1 MIVKYS
7 LNLIKKEKLTMLYEL
22 SHLLNINLF
31 GYISVRAGF
40 AFFIAFVM
48 TLFILP
54 KYLAWAISKKANQ
67 PISKYVPAH
76 EGKRDTPT
84 MGGAIFLLSTLTA
97 ALFTVD
103 LSNPYILGGLVSLTG
118 FGLVGFKDDIGKI
131 LSGDNL
137 QGLTPRGKMG
147 LQIVVALLAVGVLL
161 LAGFPTE
168 FYIPFLKTPLFD
180 MGYFAVPFWVVVFLA
195 TTNAVNLTDGL
206 DGLATVPSIIALI
219 TLGLIIYVTGHAIFS
234 QYLLVPNINGVGEV
248 LILAVALSGGLLG
261 FLWYNCYPA
270 EIFMGDTGS
279 LAIGGFLAYL
289 AILGK
294 SEVLLLL
301 IGIIFVIET
310 VSVILQVG
318 SYKLRGERIFLM
330 APIHHHFELKKWAE
344 NKIIVRFWMISFIA
358 NILALISFKFR

>member
-1 MIVKYS
+1 
-7 LNLIKKEKLTMLYEL
+7 MLYEL
-22 SHLLNINLF
+22 SQFLDINLF
-31 GYISVRAGF
+31 GYISVRAGL
-40 AFFIAFVM
+40 AFFITFFITILVM
-48 TLFILP
+48 P
-54 KYLAWAISKKANQ
+54 KYLSWAISKNANQ

-76 EGKRDTPT
+76 EGKRHTPT
-84 MGGAIFLLSTLTA
+84 MGGAIFLSATVIG

-103 LSNPYILGGLVSLTG
+103 LSNPYIWGGLITLIG
-118 FGLVGFKDDIGKI
+118 FGLVGFKDDIGKV
-131 LSGDNL
+131 LAGDNL
-137 QGLTPRGKMG
+137 EGLTPKGKLM
-147 LQIVVALLAVGVLL
+147 LQVVIAAFSISILLY
-161 LAGFPTE
+161 AGFPTE
-168 FYIPFLKTPLFD
+168 FYLPFLKTPVMDL
-180 MGYFAVPFWVVVFLA
+180 GYVAIPFWILVFLA

-206 DGLATVPSIIALI
+206 DGLATVPSIIALVS
-219 TLGLIIYVTGHAIFS
+219 LGLIIYVTGHAIFS
-234 QYLLVPNINGVGEV
+234 QYLLVPNIKGVGEV
-248 LILAVALSGGLLG
+248 MILATALAGGLLG

-294 SEVLLLL
+294 SEVLLVL
-301 IGIIFVIET
+301 IGLIFVIET

-318 SYKLRGERIFLM
+318 SYKLRGKRVFLM

>member
-1 MIVKYS
+1 
-7 LNLIKKEKLTMLYEL
+7 MLYEL
-22 SHLLNINLF
+22 SSFLDINLF
-31 GYISVRAGF
+31 GYISVRAGV
-40 AFFIAFVM
+40 AFFLSFTL

-76 EGKRDTPT
+76 EGKRHTPT
-84 MGGAIFLLSTLTA
+84 MGGAVFLAATLIA
-97 ALFTVD
+97 ALLTVD
-103 LSNPYILGGLVSLTG
+103 LGNPYILAGLLTLLG
-118 FGLVGFKDDIGKI
+118 FGLIGLKDDIGKV

-137 QGLTPRGKMG
+137 KGLTPKGKMG
-147 LQIVVALLAVGVLL
+147 LQIIIAVLSTGILLY
-161 LAGFPTE
+161 AGFPTE
-168 FYIPFLKTPLFD
+168 FYVPFFKTPLFD
-180 MGYFAVPFWVVVFLA
+180 MGYGAIVFWVLVFLA

-206 DGLATVPSIIALI
+206 DGLATVPSIIALAS
-219 TLGLIIYVTGHAIFS
+219 LGLIVYVTGHAIFS
-234 QYLLVPNINGVGEV
+234 QYLLVPNVKGVGEV
-248 LILAVALSGGLLG
+248 TILAVALAGGLMG

-294 SEVLLLL
+294 SEILL
-301 IGIIFVIET
+301 ILIGLIFVIET

-318 SYKLRGERIFLM
+318 SFKLRGKRVFLM

-344 NKIIVRFWMISFIA
+344 NKIIVRFWMIAFLA
-358 NILALISFKFR
+358 NMLALISFKFR

>member
-1 MIVKYS
+1 
-7 LNLIKKEKLTMLYEL
+7 MLYQL
-22 SHLLNINLF
+22 SQFLDINLF

-40 AFFIAFVM
+40 AFFIAFM
-48 TLFILP
+48 LTLLIMP

-76 EGKRDTPT
+76 EGKRHTPT
-84 MGGAIFLLSTLTA
+84 MGGAIFLVSTITA
-97 ALFTVD
+97 ALLTVD
-103 LSNPYILGGLVSLTG
+103 LSNIYIWGGLITLLG
-118 FGLVGFKDDIGKI
+118 FGLVGFQDDLGKVI
-131 LSGDNL
+131 SGDNL
-137 QGLTPRGKMG
+137 EGLTARGKMG
-147 LQIVVALLAVGVLL
+147 LLAVIAAIVAGLL
-161 LAGFPTE
+161 LYADFPTE
-168 FYIPFLKTPLFD
+168 FYVPFLKTPLFD
-180 MGYFAVPFWVVVFLA
+180 MSYLAIPFWVLVFLA

-206 DGLATVPSIIALI
+206 DGLATVPSVIALFS
-219 TLGLIIYVTGHAIFS
+219 LGAIIYVTGHAIFS
-234 QYLLVPNINGVGEV
+234 QYLLVPNIKGVGEMTV
-248 LILAVALSGGLLG
+248 LATALAGGLLG

-270 EIFMGDTGS
+270 EVFMGDTGS

-294 SEVLLLL
+294 SEVLLIL

-318 SYKLRGERIFLM
+318 SFKLREKRIFRM
-330 APIHHHFELKKWAE
+330 APIHHHYELKGWAE